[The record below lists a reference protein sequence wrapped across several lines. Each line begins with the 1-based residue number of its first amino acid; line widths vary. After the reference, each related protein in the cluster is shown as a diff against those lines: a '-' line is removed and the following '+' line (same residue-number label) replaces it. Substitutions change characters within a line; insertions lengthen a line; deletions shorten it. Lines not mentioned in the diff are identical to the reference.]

1 MDNKWIK
8 EAIEFYNI
16 NEKYEEKCYEC
27 YKKIVQ
33 NEEQLKRFN
42 DIEHKLYEENYL
54 KIKKLWSIKNVDEMF
69 GKNSDEFVTNLM
81 ILRGYEYHKS
91 NIKKYSLKDEQINIH
106 KKRTKECFENDLIY
120 RKYNGIRISQMLWA
134 TYFIRVRLIEIG
146 RLQYEYENTENN
158 ISTIKIHIPKGK
170 KLDIEQVKQSIE
182 KSKTELKQIFNLNK
196 IKYICNSWLLSN
208 QIYNL
213 LDKNS
218 NIAQFHRL
226 FSIKEG
232 ENCNDDILNFVYEVK
247 KCESYR
253 DLAENTTLQKKIKE
267 QLINGHCF
275 YLGLGTL
282 K

>member
-1 MDNKWIK
+1 MIKYAKKGTDINMDNKWIK
-8 EAIEFYNI
+8 KAIEFYNI

-27 YKKIVQ
+27 YKKMVQ
-33 NEEQLKRFN
+33 NEEQLKRFD

-106 KKRTKECFENDLIY
+106 KKRIKECFENDLIY

-134 TYFIRVRLIEIG
+134 TYFIRARIIEIG

-170 KLDIEQVKQSIE
+170 KLDIEQVKKSIE
-182 KSKTELKQIFNLNK
+182 KSKTELKQIFNLSK
-196 IKYICNSWLLSN
+196 MKYICNSWLLSN
-208 QIYNL
+208 QIYDI
-213 LDKNS
+213 LDENS

-232 ENCNDDILNFVYEVK
+232 EN
-247 KCESYR
+247 
-253 DLAENTTLQKKIKE
+253 
-267 QLINGHCF
+267 
-275 YLGLGTL
+275 
-282 K
+282 